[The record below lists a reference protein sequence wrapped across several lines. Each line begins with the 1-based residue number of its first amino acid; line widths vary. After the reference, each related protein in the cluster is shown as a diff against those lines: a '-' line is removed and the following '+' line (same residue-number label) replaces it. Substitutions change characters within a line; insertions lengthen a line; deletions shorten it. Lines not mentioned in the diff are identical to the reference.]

1 MDTRLNSKMNRQFH
15 ATRYIRYEYLFQGG
29 QSKHAVLIKS
39 SYNIPI
45 GSMCAIYGNIYHQ
58 YSPFMLVYIPA
69 PWIRHG
75 ICDAARTN
83 TTWKSGGIR
92 WIPLDPVQWCSTCLT
107 PRHFPFHL
115 RVDSAAFTAL
125 EVFLES
131 FAQDPPEITWN
142 PKPKRQGAPFHIK
155 RSLWLLGLV
164 GNWMSIFLAW
174 TDSNDPHLS
183 ILSTTR
189 RYKIEKHIEKLRVL
203 AIIMWVK
210 HYFLKKKHIP
220 QNHHK

>member
-1 MDTRLNSKMNRQFH
+1 
-15 ATRYIRYEYLFQGG
+15 
-29 QSKHAVLIKS
+29 
-39 SYNIPI
+39 
-45 GSMCAIYGNIYHQ
+45 MCAIYGNIYHQ
-58 YSPFMLVYIPA
+58 YTPFMLVYIPA

-92 WIPLDPVQWCSTCLT
+92 RIPLDPVQWCSTCLT

-125 EVFLES
+125 EVLLEYAGIICS
-131 FAQDPPEITWN
+131 GSTWN
-142 PKPKRQGAPFHIK
+142 HLKSETETLRCPISHEKVVVAAR
-155 RSLWLLGLV
+155 V
-164 GNWMSIFLAW
+164 GRELDVNISGQNW

-183 ILSTTR
+183 ILSTTG

-210 HYFLKKKHIP
+210 HYFLEKKHIP
-220 QNHHK
+220 QITINRLYSL